1 MASLINSTKRS
12 KFSKRTHLL
21 LLTSFFCQ
29 VRVTDENDNSPVF
42 EQHIYQVRDWLRY
55 FLSRIETYFLALFA
69 LCWHSV
75 GPPCEL
81 PFLAIFPLQLVHIT
95 LSWHPFFFFRPLRQL
110 GLTHPLLKLPDK
122 LRNILS
128 YLYKDRVFTLVHL
141 STVCRGIFLKTR
153 QPEPRSCLPSRLS
166 Q

>member
-69 LCWHSV
+69 RCWHSL

-110 GLTHPLLKLPDK
+110 GLTHPLLMLPD
-122 LRNILS
+122 IL
-128 YLYKDRVFTLVHL
+128 K
-141 STVCRGIFLKTR
+141 IFCHTYTKTGFSSWFIY
-153 QPEPRSCLPSRLS
+153 QMFVGLNLALA
-166 Q
+166 